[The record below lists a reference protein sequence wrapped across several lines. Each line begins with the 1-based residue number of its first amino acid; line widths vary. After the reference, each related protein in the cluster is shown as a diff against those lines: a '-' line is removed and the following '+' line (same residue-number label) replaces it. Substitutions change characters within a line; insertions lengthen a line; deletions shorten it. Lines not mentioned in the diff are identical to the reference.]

1 MMKNK
6 LETTFFLATLAT
18 FAYFVRWCIREIR
31 SGPPKPREF
40 TQEELQE
47 LWEQQQQEKYEKEY
61 EWEHQDD

>member
-6 LETTFFLATLAT
+6 LETTFFLFAVTAA
-18 FAYFVRWCIREIR
+18 AYFVRWCIREIR